1 MQIAVSA
8 WSFHQALYGGKLR
21 QTEIP
26 GRVADLGFKS
36 VELLEMFLQPRPPGQ
51 LARLLGRVRMSDPA
65 QPDYSRAMLNEL
77 RAARLRAGVRL
88 ACWAI
93 DSDLT
98 LPNPD
103 ARKAQLAHIATAL
116 EAARYLGAPLVRLT
130 AGKQVDDVTGLKRA
144 VDMLRNVVVVAATLG
159 LRLALE
165 NHGESPRALAEIVT
179 AIHRPDLG
187 ICLDV
192 GNFAEGQLAHG
203 LELLAPLAIH
213 VHAKTRRF
221 TSDGQEAQIDY
232 GAALGALRAAG
243 YDGII
248 SIEYEGDDDPVEG
261 IRKTQVL
268 IERYWR

>member
-1 MQIAVSA
+1 MQLAVSA

-26 GRVADLGFKS
+26 GRVADLGFKY
-36 VELLEMFLQPRPPGQ
+36 VELLEMFLQPRPPGR
-51 LARLLGRVRMSDPA
+51 LARLLGRAAVTDATR
-65 QPDYSRAMLNEL
+65 PDYSRATLSEL
-77 RAARLRAGVRL
+77 RAARLRTGIRL

-103 ARKAQLAHIATAL
+103 ARKAQLAHMATAL

-130 AGKQVDDVTGLKRA
+130 AGRQVDDVTGFKRA
-144 VDMLRNVVVVAATLG
+144 ADMLRNVVVVAATLG
-159 LRLALE
+159 LRLAIE
-165 NHGESPRALAEIVT
+165 NHGESPQALAEIVK
-179 AIHRPDLG
+179 AINHPGVG

-192 GNFAEGQLAHG
+192 GNFAEGQFARG

-221 TSDGQEAQIDY
+221 TPDGHEAQIDY
-232 GAALGALRAAG
+232 GAALSALRAAG

-261 IRKTQVL
+261 IRKTQAL